1 VLFSN
6 CPVFIRCKQTCDAVG
21 GGDLSKYYI
30 LGAYYP
36 LLTFQEGPQ
45 LQPEFDLP
53 TDETINRGFQEL
65 CKTLDLTNVD
75 PKALQTVIYE
85 MTDGMRTST
94 AQKGQD
100 AYFDGGMFC
109 LRIIHMLR
117 VLGMPACYINVI
129 EEKHKNREN
138 YPDIFVGLKN
148 LFPVY
153 VKYAEKYNVKL
164 RFLGDL
170 GESLEPSGH
179 MGNFAAQ
186 LQELQQKTENN
197 TSFTAIFLINYSLD
211 WAMKHPEI
219 FRELPN
225 IDVTVRHT
233 KFQFPTGMM
242 LPPFRS
248 DFSSLMYVQQGSAGS
263 TWSNQQLLTLI
274 ALSVRSK
281 VLNSGTQYLKCYGAG
296 EKEIIRKHREVDLF
310 FVHRQLFPQV
320 PPISTKYPL
329 NSKRAVIA
337 GTSGPETYEF

>member
-1 VLFSN
+1 MQ
-6 CPVFIRCKQTCDAVG
+6 PVYD
-21 GGDLSKYYI
+21 
-30 LGAYYP
+30 
-36 LLTFQEGPQ
+36 LLTDQ
-45 LQPEFDLP
+45 
-53 TDETINRGFQEL
+53 TIKSRFQEL
-65 CKTLDLTNVD
+65 CKTLDIENIDDEL
-75 PKALQTVIYE
+75 LRTVIYE

-100 AYFDGGMFC
+100 AYFDGGIFC
-109 LRIIHMLR
+109 LRVIHMLR

-148 LFPVY
+148 LFPIY
-153 VKYAEKYNVKL
+153 EEYAQKYNVKL
-164 RFLGDL
+164 CFLGDL

-179 MGNFAAQ
+179 AGNFALQ
-186 LQELQQKTENN
+186 LQELMRKTEKN
-197 TSFTAIFLINYSLD
+197 TSFCAIFLINYSLD
-211 WAMKHPEI
+211 WAIKHPEI

-242 LPPFRS
+242 LPPYRS

-263 TWSNQQLLTLI
+263 TWSDQQLLTLI

-281 VLNSGTQYLKCYGAG
+281 VLNSGTQYLKRYGAG
-296 EKEIIRKHREVDLF
+296 EKELIRKQREEDLY
-310 FVHRQLFPQV
+310 FVHRQLFSEKSPQ
-320 PPISTKYPL
+320 PSKYPP

-337 GTSGPETYEF
+337 GSSGPETYEF